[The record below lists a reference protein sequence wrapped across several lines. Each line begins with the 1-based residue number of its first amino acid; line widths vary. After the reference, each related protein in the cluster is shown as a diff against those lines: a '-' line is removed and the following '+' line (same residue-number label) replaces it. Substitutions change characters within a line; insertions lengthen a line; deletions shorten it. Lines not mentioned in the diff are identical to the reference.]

1 MMGEVDTTARAAAQA
16 RSAQGQRAAA
26 VLASRLADQHL
37 PRRPEW
43 ICGSCEQDTPWPCAP
58 ARVRLSEAYGRDR
71 IGLSM
76 YLGSLHAVV
85 VTELPTVAAGE
96 LFERFVGWAR

>member
-1 MMGEVDTTARAAAQA
+1 M
-16 RSAQGQRAAA
+16 
-26 VLASRLADQHL
+26 
-37 PRRPEW
+37 
-43 ICGSCEQDTPWPCAP
+43 
-58 ARVRLSEAYGRDR
+58 RLSEAYGRDR

-85 VTELPTVAAGE
+85 VTELPSVAAGE

>member
-1 MMGEVDTTARAAAQA
+1 MGEVPTTARAAVRA
-16 RSAQGQRAAA
+16 RAAQGQRAAA
-26 VLASRLADQHL
+26 VLPSRLADQHI

-43 ICGSCEQDTPWPCAP
+43 TCRTCEQDTPWPCAP

-85 VTELPTVAAGE
+85 VAELPAVAAGE